1 MGYDMSKRTKLGT
14 FPSAG
19 KWCRGILYLL
29 LFTGCAYFN
38 TFYNAQ
44 NYFRSGLAFM
54 ESASRPGEDK
64 IPRQA
69 ADAFDKAIAKSL
81 KVIEEYPES
90 KLVDDALF
98 ILGRSHYYRQEYG
111 LAERYFTQLLNEFVW
126 LDYTDQVRLWL
137 AKVHAE
143 MGLYETME
151 ADLAPILKADNPPRN
166 LLTEIYI
173 LRGDLAVRSQETQ
186 LAIRAYEAGALG
198 ADTDAQRAAIYYK
211 LYNLAMAEE
220 DLPTALQYLEK
231 FTGTTPN
238 ETERVEAQ
246 LGRIRLMQQMGAVEA
261 AFKEIRKMETL
272 AEYSSIIPGLRLEIG
287 KIEYE
292 RGNVEIALERFGEI
306 IAEYGTLPEA
316 SEAAFRAGEIQL
328 VENQDTKESRALMRK
343 VRANTLYYQAART
356 KLDLIDTIDKL
367 QQEIT
372 KLEEHLALASRN
384 AQKGG
389 ETDSTTGQVD
399 TLAIHQ
405 ELAYAK
411 YRLGETRLLDMRD
424 SGTGLELMAEIV
436 TRHPTSDVAAQAAYV
451 LYYHTE
457 ENQDQAE
464 FWRAVQLEQYPN
476 SAYSLLLADPGAE
489 SGSWELDYLMSAA
502 ARAVTYD
509 PRHALELFQA
519 IRRQFGTE
527 QSSFA
532 IAYLYDEYLAELDS
546 AIMAYEENLL
556 VYPHGKYSLNADKR
570 LKELRAIKLGPESA
584 SGSAATEVLPG
595 ADDPAVGQRPDVEE
609 PSVDQIPENEGP
621 ADIEPPEA
629 DTVPREKQDRD
640 H

>member
-1 MGYDMSKRTKLGT
+1 MGYDMSKQSKLGT

-19 KWCRGILYLL
+19 KWCSGILYLL
-29 LFTGCAYFN
+29 FFTSCAYFN

-44 NYFRSGLAFM
+44 NYFRSGLALM
-54 ESASRPGEDK
+54 ETAGRPDEDK
-64 IPRQA
+64 IPLQA
-69 ADAFDKAIAKSL
+69 AAAFDKAITKSL
-81 KVIEEYPES
+81 KVIEKYPES
-90 KLVDDALF
+90 KLIDDALF

-126 LDYTDQVRLWL
+126 LDYADQVRLWL

-151 ADLAPILKADNPPRN
+151 ADLAPILEADDPPRD
-166 LLTEIYI
+166 LLTEIFI
-173 LRGDLAVRSQETQ
+173 LRGDLAVRRQETQ

-198 ADTDAQRAAIYYK
+198 AATDAQRAAIYHK
-211 LYNLAMAEE
+211 LYNLALAEE
-220 DLPTALQYLEK
+220 DLPAALQYLEK
-231 FTGTTPN
+231 FTRTTPN

-246 LGRIRLMQQMGAVEA
+246 LGRIRLMQQMGAIKA
-261 AFKEIRKMETL
+261 AYKEIRKMETL

-306 IAEYGTLPEA
+306 IEEYGTLPEA

-328 VENQDTKESRALMRK
+328 VENQDTKEARVLLRK
-343 VRANTLYYQAART
+343 VRVNTLYYQAARA
-356 KLDLIDTIDKL
+356 KLNLIDTIEKL
-367 QQEIT
+367 VQEIT
-372 KLEEHLALASRN
+372 KLEEQLAVAS
-384 AQKGG
+384 QDPEKGG
-389 ETDSTTGQVD
+389 EPDSTSGAVD

-405 ELAYAK
+405 QLAYAK

-424 SGTGLELMAEIV
+424 RETGLELMAEIV
-436 TRHPTSDVAAQAAYV
+436 TRHPASDVAAQAAYV

-457 ENQDQAE
+457 DNQDQAE
-464 FWRAVQLEQYPN
+464 FWRAVLLEQYPN
-476 SAYSLLLADPGAE
+476 SAYSLLLSDPAAE
-489 SGSWELDYLMSAA
+489 SGSRELDYLMSAA
-502 ARAVTYD
+502 ARAVIYD
-509 PRHALELFQA
+509 PRHALEIFQT

-556 VYPHGKYSLNADKR
+556 VYPHGKYSRNADRR
-570 LKELRAIKLGPESA
+570 LKELRAIKLGPES
-584 SGSAATEVLPG
+584 GSVTATTE
-595 ADDPAVGQRPDVEE
+595 AHPATDQRPTVEE
-609 PSVDQIPENEGP
+609 PTVKLVPNSKLP
-621 ADIEPPEA
+621 ADFEPPEA
-629 DTVPREKQDRD
+629 DTAPREKQDRFQ
-640 H
+640 

>member
-1 MGYDMSKRTKLGT
+1 MGYHMSKRSKLGT

-19 KWCRGILYLL
+19 KWCSGILYLL
-29 LFTGCAYFN
+29 LFTDCAYFN

-44 NYFRSGLAFM
+44 NYFRSGLTFM
-54 ESASRPGEDK
+54 ETASRPDQDK
-64 IPRQA
+64 IPLQA
-69 ADAFDKAIAKSL
+69 ADAFDKAIEKSL

-90 KLVDDALF
+90 KFVDDALF

-111 LAERYFTQLLNEFVW
+111 LAERYFMQLLNEFVG

-137 AKVHAE
+137 AKVHAQ
-143 MGLYETME
+143 MGLYESME
-151 ADLAPILKADNPPRN
+151 ADLAPILEADDPPRD
-166 LLTEIYI
+166 LLTEIYV
-173 LRGDLAVRSQETQ
+173 LRGDQAVRRQETQ
-186 LAIRAYEAGALG
+186 LAIRAYEKGALG
-198 ADTDAQRAAIYYK
+198 ATSDAQRAAIYYK
-211 LYNLAMAEE
+211 LYNLALADE
-220 DLPTALQYLEK
+220 DFPTALKYLEE
-231 FTGTTPN
+231 FTRTTPN
-238 ETERVEAQ
+238 ETKRVEAQ

-261 AFKEIRKMETL
+261 AYKEIRKMETL

-306 IAEYGTLPEA
+306 IEEYGTLPEA

-328 VENQDTKESRALMRK
+328 VENQDIKEARALMRK
-343 VRANTLYYQAART
+343 VRANTLYYQAARA
-356 KLDLIDTIDKL
+356 KLNLIDTIEKL
-367 QQEIT
+367 QQEIV
-372 KLEEHLALASRN
+372 KLEEQLALASREP
-384 AQKGG
+384 QTGG
-389 ETDSTTGQVD
+389 ETDSTTVQVD

-424 SGTGLELMAEIV
+424 SDTGLELMAEIV
-436 TRHPTSDVAAQAAYV
+436 TRHPASDVAAQAAYV

-464 FWRAVQLEQYPN
+464 FWRAVLLEQYPN
-476 SAYSLLLADPGAE
+476 SAYSLLLSDPAAE
-489 SGSWELDYLMSAA
+489 SGSRELDYLMSAA
-502 ARAVTYD
+502 ARAVLYE
-509 PRHALELFQA
+509 PRHALEIFQT

-556 VYPHGKYSLNADKR
+556 VYPHGKYSRNTAER
-570 LKELRAIKLGPESA
+570 LKELRAIKLGPE
-584 SGSAATEVLPG
+584 
-595 ADDPAVGQRPDVEE
+595 
-609 PSVDQIPENEGP
+609 
-621 ADIEPPEA
+621 
-629 DTVPREKQDRD
+629 
-640 H
+640 

>member
-1 MGYDMSKRTKLGT
+1 MLDYDMSKRTKSGAL
-14 FPSAG
+14 PSAG
-19 KWCRGILYLL
+19 KWRRGILCVL

-38 TFYNAQ
+38 TFYNAR
-44 NYFRSGLAFM
+44 NYFHSGLELM
-54 ESASRPGEDK
+54 ETVGRPDDDK

-69 ADAFDKAIAKSL
+69 ADAFAQAIAKSL

-90 KLVDDALF
+90 KFIDDALF

-143 MGLYETME
+143 MGLYEIME
-151 ADLAPILKADNPPRN
+151 TDLAPILEADNPPRD

-173 LRGDLAVRSQETQ
+173 LRGDLAVRNQETQ

-198 ADTDAQRAAIYYK
+198 AATDAQRATIYYK

-220 DLPTALQYLEK
+220 DLPSALQYLEE

-246 LGRIRLMQQMGAVEA
+246 LGRLRLMQQMGAVEA
-261 AFKEIRKMETL
+261 AYKEIRKMETL

-292 RGNVEIALERFGEI
+292 RGNVEIALERFSEI

-328 VENQDTKESRALMRK
+328 VENQDTKESRDLMRK
-343 VRANTLYYQAART
+343 VRANTFYYQAARA
-356 KLDLIDTIDKL
+356 KLNLIDMIEKL
-367 QQEIT
+367 QQTIT
-372 KLEEHLALASRN
+372 RLEEQLADASRDPR
-384 AQKGG
+384 KDG
-389 ETDSTTGQVD
+389 ETDSTTAQVD

-424 SGTGLELMAEIV
+424 SDAGLALMAEIV

-451 LYYHTE
+451 LYYHTW

-464 FWRAVQLEQYPN
+464 FWRAVLLEQFPN
-476 SAYSLLLADPGAE
+476 SAYSLLLTDPAAKSGAK
-489 SGSWELDYLMSAA
+489 ELDYLMSAA
-502 ARAVTYD
+502 ARAVIYD
-509 PRHALELFQA
+509 PRHALEIFQT

-546 AIMAYEENLL
+546 AIVAYEENLL
-556 VYPHGKYSLNADKR
+556 AYPHGKYSRNADGR
-570 LKELRAIKLGPESA
+570 LKELRAIKLVPESESEGVDTEPPIGVDDSPVEQPPDVGQPQA
-584 SGSAATEVLPG
+584 DTTAATPKKP
-595 ADDPAVGQRPDVEE
+595 DRP
-609 PSVDQIPENEGP
+609 Q
-621 ADIEPPEA
+621 
-629 DTVPREKQDRD
+629 
-640 H
+640 